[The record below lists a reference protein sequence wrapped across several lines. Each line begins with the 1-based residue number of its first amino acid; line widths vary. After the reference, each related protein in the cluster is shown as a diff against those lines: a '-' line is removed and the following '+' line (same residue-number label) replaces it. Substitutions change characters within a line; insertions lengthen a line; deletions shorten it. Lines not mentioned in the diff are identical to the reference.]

1 MEAELIQLL
10 KFADEAIGRYITFY
24 MTGIAAL
31 AILVMSEGYKKR
43 FKVLGKVILSL
54 ALAGL
59 AFGDWHTLVYY
70 HQIYNQTVIALQ
82 SYMGAATGG
91 LDYLFG
97 PENGALQPKQMW
109 HVHGGHAMGA
119 IVGLSLVWWVEIQ
132 TTVRTRLIN
141 RANKLKRRGR

>member
-10 KFADEAIGRYITFY
+10 TFADEAIGRYITFY

-31 AILVMSEGYKKR
+31 AILVMTEGYKIR
-43 FKVLGKVILSL
+43 FKSFGKAVLSI

-82 SYMGAATGG
+82 GSVVG
-91 LDYLFG
+91 LDHLFG
-97 PENGALQPKQMW
+97 PDNGALQPKPMW
-109 HVHGGHAMGA
+109 IVHSGHIMGGV
-119 IVGLSLVWWVEIQ
+119 IGLSLIWWIELQ
-132 TTVRTRLIN
+132 TWYHTRKLN
-141 RANKLKRRGR
+141 RANKRRHAGKR

>member
-24 MTGIAAL
+24 MTGIGAL
-31 AILVMSEGYKKR
+31 AILVMTEGYKKR
-43 FKVLGKVILSL
+43 FKIFGKVILSF

-70 HQIYNQTVIALQ
+70 HQIYNHTVMALQ
-82 SYMGAATGG
+82 GSVTG
-91 LDYLFG
+91 LDHLFG
-97 PENGALQPKQMW
+97 AVGGALQPKPMW

-119 IVGLSLVWWVEIQ
+119 VIGLSLVWWIELQ
-132 TTVRTRLIN
+132 TTVRSWLIN
-141 RANKLKRRGR
+141 RR

>member
-31 AILVMSEGYKKR
+31 AILVMTEGYKKR
-43 FKVLGKVILSL
+43 FKNLGKIILSF

-70 HQIYNQTVIALQ
+70 HEIYNATVIALQ
-82 SYMGAATGG
+82 GSMGAMASG
-91 LDYLFG
+91 LDHLFG

-119 IVGLSLVWWVEIQ
+119 VVGLSLVWWIEIQ
-132 TTVRTRLIN
+132 SSVRIWLTN
-141 RANKLKRRGR
+141 RTSIFKRS